1 MSGADAVERTALE
14 QLEGSL
20 EQGEREGGL
29 AGLAWLASR
38 HTSLDEKPLDGA
50 RRRAILLL
58 ATGGDPRSGL
68 VLDGRAAASLAAE
81 LEPVL
86 PWEELHAEL
95 ERLRGG
101 AGDLPLVRAAIG
113 ELVSDASLSLRA
125 LACALLA
132 EELE

>member
-1 MSGADAVERTALE
+1 MGSVDETERAALE

-20 EQGEREGGL
+20 QQDEHEGGL
-29 AGLAWLASR
+29 AALAWLASR
-38 HTSLDEKPLDGA
+38 HTSLDAEELHGA
-50 RRRAILLL
+50 RRRAVLLL

-81 LEPVL
+81 LEPAL
-86 PWEELHAEL
+86 PWEELSAEL

-101 AGDLPLVRAAIG
+101 AGDLPLVSAAIG